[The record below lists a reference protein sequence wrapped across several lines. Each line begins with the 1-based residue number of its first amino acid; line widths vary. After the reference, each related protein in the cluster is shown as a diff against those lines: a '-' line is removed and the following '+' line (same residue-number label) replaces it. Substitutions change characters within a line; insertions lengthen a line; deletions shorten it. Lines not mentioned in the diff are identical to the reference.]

1 MENNNTQMVAQDE
14 PVNKMKLS
22 EILEAVEN
30 QGIEFD
36 VPGVLLFFGEDGCH
50 TVASLE
56 EVESEHERLV
66 LRMAGL
72 GVPHMVASAMCSSDA
87 RSMAMIAEAYSNR
100 IEYGRQ
106 QEITEKAKEG
116 FEEWLKSHGES
127 KEEGVGL
134 VPAEEIID

>member
-1 MENNNTQMVAQDE
+1 MENNNNDGA
-14 PVNKMKLS
+14 KLKLS
-22 EILEAVEN
+22 EILDAVEN
-30 QGIEFD
+30 NGVEFD
-36 VPGVLLFFGEDGCH
+36 VPGVLLFFGEDGSH

-87 RSMAMIAEAYSNR
+87 RSMAMIAEAYSAR
-100 IEYGRQ
+100 MEYCRQ
-106 QEITEKAKEG
+106 QELNEKMKKDLD
-116 FEEWLKSHGES
+116 EWLLSRGES
-127 KEEGVGL
+127 KEESVGV